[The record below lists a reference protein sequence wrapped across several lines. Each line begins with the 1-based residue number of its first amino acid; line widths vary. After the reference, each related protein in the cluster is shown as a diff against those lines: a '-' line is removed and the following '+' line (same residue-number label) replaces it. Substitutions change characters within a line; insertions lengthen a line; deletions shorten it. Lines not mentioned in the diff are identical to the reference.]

1 MNIEII
7 NSLINDS
14 TWSTIDNKAV
24 YKFVNGKDVYINGNT
39 HCNYFINYKDNRI
52 VIVLGIAKKYYV
64 NYINDFTLELYNDKE
79 KFKIMP
85 ESSN

>member
-7 NSLINDS
+7 NSLIHDS
-14 TWSTIDNKAV
+14 TWSTLDNTAV
-24 YKFVNGKDVYINGNT
+24 YRFVNGKDVYINGNT
-39 HCNYFINYKDNRI
+39 LCNYFINNIDNRI
-52 VIVLGIAKKYYV
+52 VIALGITKKYYV

-85 ESSN
+85 ESS